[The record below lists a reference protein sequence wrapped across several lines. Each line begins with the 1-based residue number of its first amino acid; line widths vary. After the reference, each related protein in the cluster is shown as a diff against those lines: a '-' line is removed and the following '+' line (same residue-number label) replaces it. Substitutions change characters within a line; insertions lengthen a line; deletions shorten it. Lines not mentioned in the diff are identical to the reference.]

1 MKNYDHLVFPVEEY
15 QRRLDELRE
24 RMKARH
30 LDVVI
35 ITEPENITYLTGY
48 QTTGYSYFQSIIVP
62 LEKDA
67 FMITRLL
74 EESNV
79 HARTWVEITRPYT
92 DTGDAIQILHSSLLE
107 FGLVENKNIGYEVNC
122 YFFPHYQQDRF
133 KNTFLGQDLYDCSGI
148 VEEGRIV
155 KSDFEIEIMRKSAIA
170 TEAGMKA
177 GVDAV
182 KVGLSENDIAA
193 EVHYA
198 MYKAG
203 GEYPAVAPYIT
214 SGPRTNIG
222 HATWEGRQ
230 IQANECVFLEIG
242 GCIKRYHTAMM
253 RTVYTGKPPQSLLDG
268 ESTVLEAIDVAMDI
282 IREGITVSDLD
293 MAVRSVL
300 DRTKSG
306 GRCITR
312 TGYSIGLAFAPSWDE
327 GQILS
332 IKPGESTYLQKNMTF
347 HFIPWLVGIENDTLM
362 MGISETFRVTED
374 GVESFFKNTPRQL
387 FIKNE

>member
-1 MKNYDHLVFPVEEY
+1 MNAFDHLVFPVDEY
-15 QRRLDELRE
+15 QRRLDDLRK
-24 RMKARH
+24 RMQERH

-48 QTTGYSYFQSIIVP
+48 QTTGYSYFQAIIVP

-79 HARTWVEITRPYT
+79 YARTWVELTRPYT
-92 DTGDAIQILHSSLLE
+92 DTGDAIQILHSALNE
-107 FGLVENKNIGYEVNC
+107 FDLIEGKNIGYEVNC
-122 YFFPHYQQDRF
+122 YFFPHYQQERF
-133 KNTFLGQDLYDCSGI
+133 KNTFLGQDVFDCSGI
-148 VEEGRIV
+148 VEEGRVV
-155 KSDFEIEIMRKSAIA
+155 KSELEIQLMRKAAIA

-177 GVDAV
+177 GIESI
-182 KVGLSENDIAA
+182 KPGISENDIAA

-222 HATWEGRQ
+222 HATWEGRKVG
-230 IQANECVFLEIG
+230 ANECVFLEIG
-242 GCIKRYHTAMM
+242 GCQKRYHTAMM
-253 RTVYTGKPPQSLLDG
+253 RTIYTGKPPQSLLDA
-268 ESTVLEAIDVAMDI
+268 EYTVLEAIEVAFET
-282 IREGITVSDLD
+282 IREGVTVSDVD

-312 TGYSIGLAFAPSWDE
+312 TGYSMGLAFAPSWDE
-327 GQILS
+327 GQIIS
-332 IKPGESTYLQKNMTF
+332 IKPGDSTYLQKNMTF
-347 HFIPWLVGIENDTLM
+347 HLIPWLVGIENDTLM
-362 MGISETFRVTED
+362 MGISETIIVKED
-374 GVESFFKNTPRQL
+374 GAESFFNQISRKL
-387 FIKNE
+387 FTQEF